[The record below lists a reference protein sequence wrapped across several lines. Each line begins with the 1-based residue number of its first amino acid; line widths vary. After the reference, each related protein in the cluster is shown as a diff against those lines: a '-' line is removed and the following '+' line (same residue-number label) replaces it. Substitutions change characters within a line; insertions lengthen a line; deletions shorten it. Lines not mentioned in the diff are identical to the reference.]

1 MRKQSEAEVQA
12 EIVTALELAGCTV
25 YHTSTHGVRR
35 GTGVSKG
42 VPDLLVAHHEFKRG
56 MMLGI
61 EVKKPVGWKWSSPEQ
76 QRAHASGHTV
86 LATSA
91 YDALTELLAILR
103 VVGTWTSCSRIL
115 NIREQLKVAFDDRY
129 REVPDG
135 TGAQL

>member
-25 YHTSTHGVRR
+25 YHTSTNGVRQ

-42 VPDLLVAHHEFKRG
+42 VPDLLVAHPAFQRG
-56 MMLGI
+56 MLLGI

-86 LATSA
+86 LATSP
-91 YDALTELLAILR
+91 YEALRKLAAAVEQCRSSHER
-103 VVGTWTSCSRIL
+103 VL
-115 NIREQLKVAFDDRY
+115 ALAQKFKVAS
-129 REVPDG
+129 
-135 TGAQL
+135 

>member
-1 MRKQSEAEVQA
+1 MKKSEAEVQG

-25 YHTSTHGVRR
+25 YQTSTHGVRR

-91 YDALTELLAILR
+91 YDALTELLAILSLR
-103 VVGTWTSCSRIL
+103 GTWNYECRVRSL
-115 NIREQLKVAFDDRY
+115 REQFKVAS
-129 REVPDG
+129 
-135 TGAQL
+135 

>member
-25 YHTSTHGVRR
+25 YHTSTNGVRH

-42 VPDLLVAHHEFKRG
+42 VPDLLVAHPAFERG
-56 MMLGI
+56 MLLGI

-91 YDALTELLAILR
+91 YDALTELLAILSLRGTGNSFCR
-103 VVGTWTSCSRIL
+103 VKSL
-115 NIREQLKVAFDDRY
+115 REQFKVAS
-129 REVPDG
+129 
-135 TGAQL
+135 